1 MARTVLVAVVVALVG
16 IAAPA
21 AAADPP
27 TDLAGLYH
35 CTGTNPDG
43 STYES
48 VVEIV
53 QIEKTYRVLWRLD
66 QERSILGVGIFS
78 NDVLAVSYFA
88 GSPAVVVYKIDGEKL
103 VGEWVMGGREGSVL
117 SETLTKMPGH
127 PPVEKPGK
135 KPEKAE
141 PASFIRVSR

>member
-1 MARTVLVAVVVALVG
+1 MARTVLVAAVVALVG

-21 AAADPP
+21 TAADPP
-27 TDLAGLYH
+27 TDLVGLYR
-35 CTGTNPDG
+35 CTGSNPDG

-53 QIEKTYRVLWRLD
+53 RVEKTYRVLWQLD
-66 QERSILGVGIFS
+66 RERSILGVGIFS

-88 GSPAVVVYKIDGEKL
+88 GAPAVVVYKIDGDKL

-117 SETLTKMPGH
+117 SETLTKMSSH
-127 PPVEKPGK
+127 PPADKPEK
-135 KPEKAE
+135 KPENAA